1 MQHDL
6 HLLEELGENCQM
18 GIRTIDQLL
27 TMMKEPAFIQQ
38 LQKQLCFYKEFWE
51 DVRRELIKRD
61 ADEKVF
67 SAFEKM
73 KTDVMLSMSTAID
86 RTVSHVAEMLI
97 IGSTRGIVQLERNL
111 RRYPDASPEIV
122 EMERQLMKQEEK
134 NVDALRCFLD

>member
-18 GIRTIDQLL
+18 GVRTIDQLL
-27 TMMKEPAFIQQ
+27 TMVKDPAFTEQ
-38 LQKQLCFYKEFWE
+38 LQSQLRFYKDFWE
-51 DVRRELIKRD
+51 LVRGHLLQRG

-73 KTDVMLSMSTAID
+73 KTDVMLSMSTAMD

-111 RRYPDASPEIV
+111 RRYPDASSEIV
-122 EMERQLMKQEEK
+122 HLQKQLMEQEEK
-134 NVDALRCFLD
+134 NIRALRTFLD